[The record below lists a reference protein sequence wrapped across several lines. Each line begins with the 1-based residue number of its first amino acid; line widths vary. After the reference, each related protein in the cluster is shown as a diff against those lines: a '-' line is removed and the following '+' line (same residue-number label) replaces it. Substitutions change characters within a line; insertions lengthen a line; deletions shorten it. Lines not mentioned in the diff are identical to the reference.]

1 MGSYSTLVRQCA
13 VLVLIEGAL
22 VVLVALAASGQAALW
37 TGIAGF
43 VALAFFVAVSLWRRR
58 QIMRLAAEV
67 DEVLHEGRRV
77 DFSNCREGDV
87 AVLSNELSKMVMRL
101 GRVSDQ
107 LADER
112 NALADA
118 LADVSHQ
125 IRTPL
130 TAINLL
136 IPAIEHAET
145 EAERRQG
152 LRKLEHMLDR
162 VTWLVTTLLKIAR
175 VDAGAMRFEE
185 QPVKVA
191 DTVRRAVSPLE
202 MAFDV
207 RDIRLAVEVEDDAA
221 FTGDARWT
229 AEAIENIVKNCME
242 HTPAG
247 GSVHVTAR
255 EDAVATTIVVTD
267 SGPGIAADDLS
278 RIFERFYRSDAT
290 GETTPCCIREEE
302 AEGFG
307 IGLSLAQA
315 LVSAQ
320 GGTIRATNAPEGG
333 ARFTI
338 TFPKLVV

>member
-1 MGSYSTLVRQCA
+1 MGSYATIVRQCA
-13 VLVLIEGAL
+13 MLVLAEA
-22 VVLVALAASGQAALW
+22 VLAALAGLAVSGAAALW
-37 TGIAGF
+37 VAVGGV
-43 VALAFFVAVSLWRRR
+43 VALAFFVGVSLWRRQ

-67 DEVLHEGRRV
+67 DEVLHEGRRI
-77 DFSNCREGDV
+77 DFSTCREGDV
-87 AVLSNELSKMVMRL
+87 AVLSNELGKMVTRL
-101 GRVSDQ
+101 ARVSDQ
-107 LADER
+107 LVEER
-112 NALADA
+112 NGLADA
-118 LADVSHQ
+118 LTDVSHQ

-136 IPAIEHAET
+136 IPTIEQAET
-145 EAERRQG
+145 EAERREG
-152 LRKLEHMLDR
+152 LRKLEHMLER

-175 VDAGAMRFEE
+175 VDAGAMHFEE
-185 QPVKVA
+185 ECVA
-191 DTVRRAVSPLE
+191 VAGVVHRAVAPLE
-202 MAFDV
+202 LAFDV
-207 RDIRLAVEVEDDAA
+207 RDIRLTVDVQNGAG

-247 GSVHVTAR
+247 GSVTIEGR
-255 EDAVATTIVVTD
+255 ENAVATTITITD
-267 SGPGIAADDLS
+267 TGDGIAEEDLG
-278 RIFERFYRSDAT
+278 RIFERFYRHNESPEDD
-290 GETTPCCIREEE
+290 

-320 GGTIRATNAPEGG
+320 NGTIRATNVPDAG